1 MQATACPPTPKLRA
15 YLLGK
20 LDLESSE
27 VLASHLTICSECE
40 RTLTDLEQEPD
51 SLVELLQARPTPEN
65 QLANQL
71 ASKPE
76 SQGSNGIT
84 EHPLPNETQTGRDPF
99 LASLPPALGQYELQ
113 SRLGV
118 GGMGAVYLARH
129 RSLDKPVAV
138 KLLPALPAENEEFV
152 ARFQREMRAAGQLE
166 HPAIVRTTDA
176 GEQHGIH
183 FLVMD
188 YIDGLNLSSIARA
201 EEKLLVA
208 DACEMVRQAAI
219 GLAHAHEKGIV
230 HRDVK
235 PSNLMLDTAGQVRIL
250 DFGLAQMGCWE
261 SGSAEIT
268 TVGQLMGTLDYMA
281 PEQAE
286 RGGAVDYR
294 ADLYAL
300 GATLF
305 RLLTGRAPLAAA
317 PNLTPLEKLRLLATH
332 KPPKLRSLRPDA
344 PESLAKIVDAMLSRD
359 PALRP
364 ASATHVAE
372 LLDPFGK
379 DAELVGLL
387 QRARSKPQ
395 THEPKLN
402 NACSLLARDVNNLNS
417 QQSSNKTASAHVNKT
432 ILGSSSGFMNRLIT
446 WTALAGCVA
455 AAVAGVL
462 FVVET
467 NKGQLVIDSNVDVQV
482 KIVKLEE
489 DQQSAVEELEIQP
502 GTQSTR
508 LRSGKYRIT
517 LESASDSFSVRNGT
531 FVIRNGQ
538 TVVAS
543 ITPKSDSNHANVTDE
558 NTQRTNVE
566 DHRLA
571 EILYDGQT
579 LETWISRLIF
589 ERNPT
594 EINRTLNALSALTEP
609 SLREVVEPPLADFL
623 ARNGDFSDAMIACN
637 ALAACTGKDFP
648 TVLNGVLKRQ
658 PSQGLR
664 QMLLL
669 ATNPAE
675 LAKTIRPDSELIA
688 TVAQMSGSESDVEV
702 RSMASSYLRVLANL
716 SEGESASDLQKH
728 VTNLFVKAKELSDDE
743 FWLASPIVYDS
754 DRAKSVTANPS
765 MRDEIVRRAIRAV
778 ADETISNRTYVQ
790 AILVLRSL
798 FAAGF
803 TLSDPQQSEL
813 AKGLS
818 RTLVQGAQSPELATV
833 EVDVPQ
839 DLLRFALPVTALGEF
854 GESGTEFRPNKLIS
868 TLNLIVVGKL
878 EPVLTRELTQLHE
891 SFSSLPLHSSFMVK
905 EMRSPTK
912 KPWAIMLIESLNRGY
927 PTDYLP
933 NRIIYIQSGFLTG
946 KKENELF
953 DRFEKLLP
961 ADVQLQIE
969 TALTAIERSTSI
981 DLSEPSLG
989 VLSRIA
995 SADFPPRAA
1004 EVIGKYLENFSY
1016 QVSGDSQLYYGRI
1029 WSRACGSK
1037 FLECYGKALK
1047 NADENNRRS
1056 FLGMNLTKLENLE
1069 CNDPSQLNPLLE
1081 VASEIYGKPADKAS
1095 KDDSNTVT
1103 TDNLM
1108 TGTLTSLL
1116 TEGSI
1121 NISAEVQ
1128 QRLIDFLEQ
1137 QERLD
1142 DANFWLRQPN
1152 SVKVEPHY
1160 GLSMRQAILR
1170 HAIKAIPH
1178 SVNSPALQCQNLAL
1192 IESAISNRDLMT
1204 ADQRK
1209 TIIERASVE
1218 LQKTVKSPRDF
1229 AGLVLVTHT
1238 SASLE
1243 PSFNGVALQKIS
1255 KASSNAPS
1263 TAPSR
1268 AGSSD
1273 RDFVSLSPRQS
1284 YGNLLVLYLNVL
1296 SAMNVQSNAAEMQIL
1311 REELETLHRTI
1322 EAQNIMGSSNFGWRD
1337 LNLTHENPG
1346 NFDVVMHTWYTQT
1359 GLILGKDF
1367 TQLNQRPYELVKAE
1381 RERQRRFV
1389 NPRDTL
1395 SIHIPS
1401 VLPRSGE
1408 PPVIQAGK
1416 STPVSGFPVPVSAEG
1431 KIELPFIEPL
1441 IVKDLEL
1448 SQVHAAIEKA
1458 YKDSKV
1464 LSSDKPLGI
1473 TVHFLLRANQSE
1485 ELRNIAGNGSVTVP
1499 EK

>member
-1 MQATACPPTPKLRA
+1 MHATACPPTPKLRA
-15 YLLGK
+15 YLSGK

-27 VLASHLTICSECE
+27 VLASHLTICADCE

-51 SLVELLQARPTPEN
+51 SLVELLQAVPTPEN
-65 QLANQL
+65 RLANQL
-71 ASKPE
+71 DRKSE
-76 SQGSNGIT
+76 MQDSNGIT
-84 EHPLPNETQTGRDPF
+84 EHPLQDEPQLTRDPI

-201 EEKLLVA
+201 EEKLLLA

-317 PNLTPLEKLRLLATH
+317 PNLTPIEKLRLLATH

-379 DAELVGLL
+379 GAELVRLL
-387 QRARSKPQ
+387 QRARSKPL
-395 THEPKLN
+395 THEPKVT
-402 NACSLLARDVNNLNS
+402 NACSLLARDVNNLSS
-417 QQSSNKTASAHVNKT
+417 QQASNKTAPAHVSKSD
-432 ILGSSSGFMNRLIT
+432 LGNSSGFMNRLIT

-467 NKGQLVIDSNVDVQV
+467 SKGQLVIDSNVDVQV

-489 DQQSAVEELEIQP
+489 GQQSAVEELEIQP

-508 LRSGKYRIT
+508 LRSGKYSIT
-517 LESASDSFSVRNGT
+517 LDSASDSFSVRNGT

-538 TVVAS
+538 TVIAS
-543 ITPKSDSNHANVTDE
+543 ITPKGDSNQAKASEE
-558 NTQRTNVE
+558 NTKGSVE
-566 DHRLA
+566 DHRLT
-571 EILYDGQT
+571 EIVYDGQT
-579 LETWISRLIF
+579 LETWIGRLKF
-589 ERNPT
+589 ERNPD

-609 SLREVVEPPLADFL
+609 SLREVMEQPLADYL
-623 ARNGDFSDAMIACN
+623 VRNVDLNDAMIACK
-637 ALAACTGKDFP
+637 ALAACTGEDFP
-648 TVLNGVLKRQ
+648 TVLNGVMKRQ
-658 PSQGLR
+658 SSYGLR
-664 QMLLL
+664 LLL
-669 ATNPAE
+669 LMATNPAE
-675 LAKTIRPDSELIA
+675 LAKTVRPDSEFVA
-688 TVAQMSGSESDVEV
+688 TVAQMLSGSESDATV
-702 RSMASSYLRVLANL
+702 RSTVSSYLRVLADR
-716 SEGESASDLQKH
+716 SASESASDLQKH
-728 VTNLFVKAKELSDDE
+728 VTDLFVRTKELSDDD
-743 FWLASPIVYDS
+743 FWLASPLKYDTNIS
-754 DRAKSVTANPS
+754 EVVTANPS
-765 MRDEIVRRAIRAV
+765 MRDEIIRRAIKAV
-778 ADETISNRTYVQ
+778 TDETTSNRTYVQ
-790 AILVLRSL
+790 SILVLRSL
-798 FAAGF
+798 FDAGF
-803 TLSDPQQSEL
+803 RLTELQRTEL

-833 EVDVPQ
+833 EVEVPRQ
-839 DLLRFALPVTALGEF
+839 LQEFGVPVTALGEF
-854 GESGTEFRPNKLIS
+854 RNSSREFKPSKLIT
-868 TLNLIVVGKL
+868 TLNLVAVGKF
-878 EPVLTRELTQLHE
+878 EPVLTRELTQLHA
-891 SFSSLPLHSSFMVK
+891 SFSSLPLKSGIIVK

-912 KPWAIMLIESLNRGY
+912 NSWTDMLQSVGGI
-927 PTDYLP
+927 PDDYLP
-933 NRIIYIQSGFLTG
+933 NRIIYLQSGFLIG

-953 DRFEKLLP
+953 DRFEKTLA
-961 ADVQLQIE
+961 ADVKFQIE
-969 TALTAIERSTSI
+969 SALTAIENSKSPDLTNGAMST
-981 DLSEPSLG
+981 LSG
-989 VLSRIA
+989 IA
-995 SADFPPRAA
+995 SAGFPPRAA
-1004 EVIGKYLENFSY
+1004 EVLGKHLEKFAYHISDNSR
-1016 QVSGDSQLYYGRI
+1016 LYSAKI
-1029 WSRACGSK
+1029 WHRACGSK
-1037 FLECYGKALK
+1037 FLESYGNAVK
-1047 NADENNRRS
+1047 NADENNRRALLS
-1056 FLGMNLTKLENLE
+1056 IKLTKLENLE
-1069 CNDPSQLNPLLE
+1069 CKDPSELNALLE
-1081 VASEIYGKPADKAS
+1081 VASEIYGKPKDKATTG
-1095 KDDSNTVT
+1095 DSNTVT

-1116 TEGSI
+1116 IESS
-1121 NISAEVQ
+1121 NITAEVQ
-1128 QRLIDFLEQ
+1128 QRIIDFLEQ
-1137 QERLD
+1137 QGSLD
-1142 DANFWLRQPN
+1142 DTNFWLRQPN
-1152 SVKVEPHY
+1152 SVKDEPNY
-1160 GLSMRQAILR
+1160 GLPMRQAILR
-1170 HAIKAIPH
+1170 HAFKAIPH
-1178 SVNSPALQCQNLAL
+1178 SVNSPELQCQNLAL
-1192 IESAISNRDLMT
+1192 IETAISNRDPIT

-1209 TIIERASVE
+1209 AIIEQASIE
-1218 LQKTVKSPRDF
+1218 LQRTVKSPKAY

-1243 PSFNGVALQKIS
+1243 PSFSGVGLQKIS
-1255 KASSNAPS
+1255 KVSSNAP
-1263 TAPSR
+1263 PQPQPRR
-1268 AGSSD
+1268 AGSED
-1273 RDFVSLSPRQS
+1273 RNFVSLSPRQS

-1296 SAMNVQSNAAEMQIL
+1296 SAMNVQANAAEMQIL
-1311 REELETLHRTI
+1311 REELESLHRQI
-1322 EAQNIMGSSNFGWRD
+1322 EALNIICDSNSGWRS
-1337 LNLTHENPG
+1337 LNVSNVEDPD
-1346 NFDVVMHTWYTQT
+1346 NFNVIMHTWYTQT
-1359 GLILGKDF
+1359 GVMLGKDF
-1367 TQLNQRPYELVKAE
+1367 TQLNQRPYELVKAD

-1389 NPRDTL
+1389 NPKDTL

-1431 KIELPFIEPL
+1431 KIELPYIEPL
-1441 IVKDLEL
+1441 IVNDLEL
-1448 SQVHAAIEKA
+1448 PQVHAAIEKA